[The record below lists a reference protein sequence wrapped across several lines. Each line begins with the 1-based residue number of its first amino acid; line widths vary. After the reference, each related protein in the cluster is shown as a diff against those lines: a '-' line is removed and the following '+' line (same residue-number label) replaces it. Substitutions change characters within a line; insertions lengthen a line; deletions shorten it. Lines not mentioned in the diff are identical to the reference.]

1 MRLGKHIIMGLII
14 SIMALSSLAMA
25 RNTAAE
31 DGTTALSKATPLPST
46 SNSDSQPTPSLLSAT
61 SLFPNSISLG
71 QESGTLGSAEG
82 SQNHAASTSPT
93 QLLTTTVS
101 PTDVPAIEPTFGASA
116 AMQGEVQITTQES
129 DAALQAVLGVQTYFW
144 HQTFGTPIR
153 MIRSNDGICYLTLV
167 RGRFQGAGE
176 KVTIA
181 NRDGYWWL
189 EGESKQE
196 GVAAEATCVPFF
208 TIKRSHA
215 LRYTIRPAIV
225 WLRAGECPPLIACG
239 YLTEYGVTI
248 APISDYC
255 YLTGMG
261 GHFRGGGEWVSILHT
276 TRGWYLM
283 VKTGVEGGYIR
294 AEAGCISLVGNPNQ
308 RVSGPRTWARGASP
322 VSLAGTDAAF
332 CSLSRVQ
339 GSYHSVAFPE
349 YRARIRASATGR
361 ISSLREAA
369 GISMGARTPTKTTAP
384 RLVATTTTS
393 GQAYLTLLPHLR
405 PRCSASTCL
414 FLAEKNSAVQEQMS
428 HL

>member
-1 MRLGKHIIMGLII
+1 MRLGTHIIMGLII
-14 SIMALSSLAMA
+14 SIMALSNLAMA

-31 DGTTALSKATPLPST
+31 DGTTALSKATLLPST
-46 SNSDSQPTPSLLSAT
+46 PTSDLQPTPSLLSAT
-61 SLFPNSISLG
+61 SVFPNSMSLDH
-71 QESGTLGSAEG
+71 EPDSTASAEG
-82 SQNHAASTSPT
+82 SQSHASSISPT
-93 QLLTTTVS
+93 PLLTTTVS
-101 PTDVPAIEPTFGASA
+101 PTNIPALEPTFGASA
-116 AMQGEVQITTQES
+116 AVQGEVQKTTQES
-129 DAALQAVLGVQTYFW
+129 DAALQAVQGVQTYFW
-144 HQTFGTPIR
+144 HQTFGMPIR

-167 RGRFQGAGE
+167 RGRFRGAGE

-208 TIKRSHA
+208 TIKRSHP
-215 LRYTIRPAIV
+215 LRYTVRPAIV

-261 GHFRGGGEWVSILHT
+261 GHFRGGGEWVGILHT

-339 GSYHSVAFPE
+339 GSYQSE
-349 YRARIRASATGR
+349 RDRAYIFAAESNWYIYGRTDSDKNNSATAR
-361 ISSLREAA
+361 CYYYDQRPSISSPAP
-369 GISMGARTPTKTTAP
+369 TPTPKVF
-384 RLVATTTTS
+384 RI
-393 GQAYLTLLPHLR
+393 YLPVLSREPLGRAGADVSLFTLHR
-405 PRCSASTCL
+405 NY
-414 FLAEKNSAVQEQMS
+414 LA
-428 HL
+428 HPG